1 MCVNSNWIDAQKTS
15 QGKREASFSG
25 GEGVEPNSPRKALR
39 FIKQSSLFF
48 NLNKIFAN
56 AWAKMSL
63 NELKWTQMSSKEL
76 EWA

>member
-25 GEGVEPNSPRKALR
+25 GEGKEEVEPNSPRKALR

-48 NLNKIFAN
+48 QSKQDFCQC
-56 AWAKMSL
+56 MS
-63 NELKWTQMSSKEL
+63 
-76 EWA
+76 